1 MMILGSPS
9 KIFLKVIFFKVIY
22 PIKMGIE
29 LHTIVEIIPSVVSI
43 DLSTAIEAAMEPMV
57 IPTI

>member
-1 MMILGSPS
+1 
-9 KIFLKVIFFKVIY
+9 
-22 PIKMGIE
+22 MGIE